1 MGGLGMEDGRR
12 HSHPFPTQTT
22 AGLASLADFFQ
33 DCIQSKSGFIIKRYA
48 FLDDFLTVFNEL
60 KWGMFKVM

>member
-22 AGLASLADFFQ
+22 AGLASLADFFSSSPNAEPGLRLLEMEKHKK
-33 DCIQSKSGFIIKRYA
+33 CRINS
-48 FLDDFLTVFNEL
+48 V
-60 KWGMFKVM
+60 